1 MSASLR
7 WRPVR
12 AVRTAARTRVDS
24 AGVAP
29 AGADRDRA
37 DTTLR
42 PMGRGAGPEGAFAR
56 VALGAARSPQAVPPL
71 PADSTESSGAI
82 EVRDLCAEYV
92 VPRRLGEALVQ
103 VAGRGRGARRV
114 VRSLDAVSLRI
125 EAGEVF
131 GLVGING
138 AGKTTLIKILS
149 TMLLPS
155 AGWAR
160 VGGLDVCRHAERV
173 RRMIGFV
180 SSNERSFYWRLSARQ
195 NLRFFA
201 TLYRVPRA
209 GLETWIDE
217 LLAEVGLAD
226 VADRRFDGF
235 STGMRQRL
243 AFARALLGRPA
254 ILYMDEPTKG
264 LDPVSS
270 GALIATLRGKIMAR
284 WQPTVLITSHQ
295 LAELE
300 SLCSRVAILHRGRL
314 VRCGTL
320 AELQDS
326 VALRACY
333 RLVFAGLGPAV
344 RAHLAGLPG
353 ALGLAAVDGAGPPR
367 HELLLEACVGALP
380 AAVDLAVRSGAALVD
395 CRDEP
400 VSLCAIFENV
410 TAQAEQA

>member
-7 WRPVR
+7 WRPAR
-12 AVRTAARTRVDS
+12 AAVSHDAAARQGVHPDADPAASPALPAAMQAGAALADR
-24 AGVAP
+24 AGV
-29 AGADRDRA
+29 
-37 DTTLR
+37 
-42 PMGRGAGPEGAFAR
+42 
-56 VALGAARSPQAVPPL
+56 
-71 PADSTESSGAI
+71 I
-82 EVRDLCAEYV
+82 EVGELCAEYV
-92 VPRRLGEALVQ
+92 VPRSLADALGRVP
-103 VAGRGRGARRV
+103 RRV
-114 VRSLDAVSLRI
+114 VRSLDAVTLRI

-160 VGGLDVCRHAERV
+160 VGGLDVCRHPDRV

-180 SSNERSFYWRLSARQ
+180 SSNERSFYWRLTARQ
-195 NLRFFA
+195 NLQFFA
-201 TLYRVPRA
+201 VLNRVPRA
-209 GLETWIDE
+209 GLDDWIDA

-270 GALIATLRGKIMAR
+270 CALIATLREKIMAR
-284 WQPTVLITSHQ
+284 WNPTVLITSHQ
-295 LAELE
+295 LSELE
-300 SLCSRVAILHRGRL
+300 TLCSRVAILHRGRL

-320 AELQDS
+320 AQLQDS
-326 VALRACY
+326 VSIRSCY
-333 RLVFAGLGPAV
+333 RLVFAGLPEGVGA
-344 RAHLAGLPG
+344 RLAALPG
-353 ALGLAAVDGAGPPR
+353 AVALAAVERGGLPH
-367 HELLLEACVGALP
+367 HELLLEARAGVLPEAVG
-380 AAVDLAVRSGAALVD
+380 LAVRGGAALVD
-395 CRDEP
+395 CKDEP
-400 VSLCAIFENV
+400 VSLCAIFQDV
-410 TAQAEQA
+410 TALAESA